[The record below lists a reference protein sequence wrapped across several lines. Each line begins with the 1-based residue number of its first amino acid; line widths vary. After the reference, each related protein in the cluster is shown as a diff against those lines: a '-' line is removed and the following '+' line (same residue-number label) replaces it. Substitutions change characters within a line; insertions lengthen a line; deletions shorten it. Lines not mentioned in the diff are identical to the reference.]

1 MTAGV
6 LASVGSLY
14 FINPE
19 AEDNTAKVTV
29 NNANGDSKPYFVP
42 QGSSRVSSAFLSRV
56 PQMLN
61 EFTPVPLSE
70 RVKTN
75 VDVLGSKQDFVD
87 TITSTKGEAVTS
99 EIIQSDETIEDS
111 TSALDTHVDA
121 ANNVATVGD
130 QSLNYVAEPT
140 VSNSST
146 VAFESV
152 EESTVNTTVSYESTV
167 SETTSTVEEE
177 SVSEQPALVQSVAE
191 QPVVAAATPAP
202 VETKTVEAALAPA
215 VPLSSKSASIFQAAL
230 AQIGTVQDCTMLVTN
245 ALRSVGINFHGWPA
259 GYLSLGTVV
268 SEAEAVPGDLV
279 YYKDGGLGLAHIGV
293 YAGGGKAIHGGW
305 NGDQTVMNTAHLGS
319 GPVFIRVK

>member
-61 EFTPVPLSE
+61 EFTPVSLSE
-70 RVKTN
+70 RVKNN
-75 VDVLGSKQDFVD
+75 VDTLGSKQDFVD
-87 TITSTKGEAVTS
+87 TIKSVEGEAVTS
-99 EIIQSDETIEDS
+99 EITQSDETIEDPA
-111 TSALDTHVDA
+111 SALNTHVDA

-130 QSLNYVAEPT
+130 QSLSYVAEST

-152 EESTVNTTVSYESTV
+152 EESTTNATISYEPTV
-167 SETTSTVEEE
+167 AEAISAVEEE
-177 SVSEQPALVQSVAE
+177 SVPEQPAVVQPVVE
-191 QPVVAAATPAP
+191 QPVVAAATSAP
-202 VETKTVEAALAPA
+202 VAPKAVEAASAPA
-215 VPLSSKSASIFQAAL
+215 APLSSKSASIFQAAL

-245 ALRSVGINFHGWPA
+245 ALRSVGINFHDWPA

>member
-61 EFTPVPLSE
+61 EFTPVSLSE
-70 RVKTN
+70 RVKNN
-75 VDVLGSKQDFVD
+75 VDTLGSKQDFVE
-87 TITSTKGEAVTS
+87 TIKSTEGEAVTS
-99 EIIQSDETIEDS
+99 EITQSDETIVDS
-111 TSALDTHVDA
+111 ASALDTHVDA
-121 ANNVATVGD
+121 ANNFATVGD
-130 QSLNYVAEPT
+130 QSLSYVTESI
-140 VSNSST
+140 VSNAST
-146 VAFESV
+146 SISESV
-152 EESTVNTTVSYESTV
+152 EESTTNTTVSYEPIV
-167 SETTSTVEEE
+167 AEATSTVEEE
-177 SVSEQPALVQSVAE
+177 SAPVQPVAE

-202 VETKTVEAALAPA
+202 VETKAVEAAPAPA
-215 VPLSSKSASIFQAAL
+215 APLSSKSASIFQAAL

-245 ALRSVGINFHGWPA
+245 ALRSVGINFHDWPA

-305 NGDQTVMNTAHLGS
+305 NGDPTVMNTAHLGS
-319 GPVFIRVK
+319 GPVFIRIK

>member
-61 EFTPVPLSE
+61 EFTPVSLSE
-70 RVKTN
+70 RVKNN
-75 VDVLGSKQDFVD
+75 VDTLGSKQDFVE
-87 TITSTKGEAVTS
+87 TIKSTEGEAVTS
-99 EIIQSDETIEDS
+99 EITQSDETIVDS
-111 TSALDTHVDA
+111 ASALDTHVDA
-121 ANNVATVGD
+121 ANNFATVGD
-130 QSLNYVAEPT
+130 QSLSYVTESI
-140 VSNSST
+140 VSNAST
-146 VAFESV
+146 SISESV
-152 EESTVNTTVSYESTV
+152 EESTTNTTVSYEPIV
-167 SETTSTVEEE
+167 AEATSTVEEE
-177 SVSEQPALVQSVAE
+177 SAPVQPVAE

-202 VETKTVEAALAPA
+202 VETKAVEAAPAPA
-215 VPLSSKSASIFQAAL
+215 APLSSKSASIFQAAL

-245 ALRSVGINFHGWPA
+245 ALRSVGINFHDWPA

-319 GPVFIRVK
+319 GPVFIRIK